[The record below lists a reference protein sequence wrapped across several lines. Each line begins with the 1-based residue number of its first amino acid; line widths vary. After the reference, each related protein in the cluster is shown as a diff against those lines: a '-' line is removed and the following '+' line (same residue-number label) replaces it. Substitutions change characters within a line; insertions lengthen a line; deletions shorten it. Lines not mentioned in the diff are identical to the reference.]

1 MYGGSEL
8 TRNCYGRTGGL
19 TDHSYNPPCASCGN
33 GVGGGGGWGVEG
45 LKIVKLQIR
54 YATLALTSHQL

>member
-33 GVGGGGGWGVEG
+33 GVGGGGGGGGW
-45 LKIVKLQIR
+45 R
-54 YATLALTSHQL
+54 D